1 MKRIDRL
8 GLFLIGE
15 DALPDRP
22 IRVLGI
28 DLGTTNSTV
37 SEVRYDP
44 DTREIT
50 IAEPITIEQQTLGE
64 TIRGAL
70 VPSVVAVVNDTPV
83 VGNAAARFRT
93 APGQYHVR
101 EAVTLFA
108 ETKNEIGIGKTFFDA
123 PDGYRTP
130 GEIAGHVL
138 KTLYAE
144 ATDRAPADR
153 VVVTV
158 PASFETRQRDETVHG
173 AALAGIDIA
182 PGELLDEPVAVF
194 VESLMNGTGNPEE
207 MEGRQ
212 NVLVFDFGGGTC
224 DVAVI
229 AVTCAKG
236 RRPEISPLAVSRYH
250 RLGGG
255 DIDRAIVYE
264 ELISQVLSENGLT
277 KHDLGYDAK
286 RVGLEPVLVP
296 IAEQLKV
303 DLASDPDLER
313 ATVTRTIRVEHGDR
327 VLRLTNPTISRKRFD
342 ELVAPFIDPELMW
355 DSGNEFRTE
364 RSVFAPIEDA
374 LDRAGLDHDE
384 VSHVLLAGGGSL
396 VPSVEKAIRE
406 AFGGASIRTYRNAEQ
421 AQTAVSRGAA
431 YHAMALELF
440 GHGMVRSTVH
450 EAISIVTTSGR
461 VEIVPKGTELPYP
474 KAGRWAMPVELRVPR
489 SCTSGALDLRVEIE
503 AGTDGNLLESRV
515 WSIPAPVEKGEPL
528 CVLAAM
534 DENKLLH
541 VMLASLADEE
551 NPLSLRIE
559 NPVTRVVN
567 PGAVRLRI
575 EETERALDAGTVS
588 PDAISTKLQDL
599 GRDYAEIGFRE
610 KALDRYR
617 RALKRTGR
625 SDAYIL
631 LQMGL
636 ISAELGDTA
645 REEKYYLEAAA
656 ANPSLAAPLFNLA
669 LAKWRRDELEEARR
683 HIDVAIERNAKA
695 AYYVLKARIAKASR
709 DNANVKSAM
718 DRAEAEFAPIGTL
731 DDFELYWFET
741 YASMRNDEDLVKRAV
756 AERKRRGKSRD
767 VIPAANGELPDASDG
782 HADGLA
788 ARVATGTAN

>member
-8 GLFLIGE
+8 GLFLVDEG
-15 DALPDRP
+15 ALPDRP

-50 IAEPITIEQQTLGE
+50 SAEPITIEQQTLGE
-64 TIRGAL
+64 TMRGAL

-83 VGNAAARFRT
+83 VGHAAARFRS
-93 APGQYHVR
+93 APGQFHVR
-101 EAVTLFA
+101 ESVTLFA
-108 ETKNEIGIGKTFFDA
+108 ETKNDIGIGKTYFDA
-123 PDGYRTP
+123 PEGYRTP

-138 KTLYAE
+138 EALYAE

-194 VESLMNGTGNPEE
+194 VEALMNGTGNPEE

-264 ELISQVLSENGLT
+264 ELIPQVLIENGLT

-286 RVGLEPVLVP
+286 RVALEPVLAPV
-296 IAEQLKV
+296 AEKLKV
-303 DLASDPDLER
+303 DLASDPDIES
-313 ATVTRTIRVEHGDR
+313 ATVTRTIKVEHADH
-327 VLRLTNPTISRKRFD
+327 VLRLTNPTISRARFD
-342 ELVAPFIDPELMW
+342 EIVAPFVDPELMW
-355 DSGNEFRTE
+355 DSGNEYRTE

-374 LDRAGLDHDE
+374 LDRAGLERHE
-384 VSHVLLAGGGSL
+384 VQFVLLAGGGSL
-396 VPSVEKAIRE
+396 VPNVEKAIRE
-406 AFGGASIRTYRNAEQ
+406 AFGSASIRTYRDAEQ

-461 VEIVPKGTELPYP
+461 VEIVPKDTELPYP
-474 KAGRWAMPVELRVPR
+474 KAGRWALPVELRVPR
-489 SCTSGALDLRVEIE
+489 SCASGSLDLRVEIE

-541 VMLASLADEE
+541 VMLASLADE

-645 REEKYYLEAAA
+645 GEEKYYLEAAA
-656 ANPSLAAPLFNLA
+656 ANPTHAASLFNLA

-683 HIDVAIERNAKA
+683 YIDMAIERQAKA

-709 DNANVKSAM
+709 DDVNLIMAL
-718 DRAEAEFAPIGTL
+718 DRAESEFAPIGTL
-731 DDFELYWFET
+731 DDFELYWFEAC
-741 YASMRNDEDLVKRAV
+741 ASMRNDVDLVKRAV
-756 AERKRRGKSRD
+756 AERKRRGRSRD
-767 VIPAANGELPDASDG
+767 ITPEARGELPDA
-782 HADGLA
+782 ADGPADGVFARA
-788 ARVATGTAN
+788 AAGTVN